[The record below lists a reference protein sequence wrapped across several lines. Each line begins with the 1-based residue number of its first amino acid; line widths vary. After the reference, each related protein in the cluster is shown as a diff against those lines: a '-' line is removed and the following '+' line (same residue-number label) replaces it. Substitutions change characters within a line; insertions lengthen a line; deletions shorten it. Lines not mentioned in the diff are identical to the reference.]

1 MGCGDS
7 PTHSPA
13 RLTGIEPDSDGVP
26 RTPLDAAVAFV
37 GEGNGRSTRPAAG
50 ESSMMEPRFPPLR
63 RGTPDF
69 NTMPDEARSASR
81 LAIPNPCTGVLGHAI
96 APLLAVVHR
105 ALGLHGMERLMRE
118 VDRLGPTRGPGEAWG
133 RVLRIR
139 AETEPG
145 PLAGVPQEGPVV
157 FIANHAMGAPDAIA
171 MAAFAEQVR
180 PDTRFIVNRLLAL
193 LPRIGER
200 SFLVDPFGGPEATRR
215 SAAGMRQAI
224 EHLKSGGAVA
234 VFPAGEVSHLTWDRR
249 SVSDPAWNPLVARLI
264 AKSQA
269 TVVPVFFHGRNRWSF
284 QIAGLVHPRLRT
296 ALLARE
302 TLAAA
307 GRTVRFAVGGPIPW
321 SRLAGQGTP
330 EELIEYLRARTYL
343 LRDRPIDPTRVV
355 NMVEKRT
362 LPRDGASGSLAGKP
376 KRRPSMMSVALAPV
390 PSHPVS
396 PPARFASEIESLGT
410 EAFLLQH
417 RDWDIVVGRRASLPR
432 VVEEIGRLREIAFR
446 EVGEGSGKRL
456 DLDRFDEDYLHLFL
470 WDRRKREILGA
481 YRLGPTDEIL
491 PKHGIEGLYTHT
503 LFDFGDAL
511 MSQISPAL
519 ELGRSFVRPEYQ
531 RHPAALMLLWKGIG
545 RFLATNPRYRMLVGP
560 VSISTADQS
569 MSGRLLM
576 AFLSAG
582 PRLSD
587 FGNLIRPRNPV
598 SLAPVTDFNEARLR
612 RVAAD
617 LDEVDQLVR
626 EIESNQRTVP
636 VLLRQY
642 LKLNAKLLG
651 FNIDP
656 DFHDGLDGLMLVD
669 LLDCDRR
676 IMDQYMGPD
685 GAVAFL
691 AEHRDTLAKRTVE
704 TA

>member
-1 MGCGDS
+1 
-7 PTHSPA
+7 
-13 RLTGIEPDSDGVP
+13 
-26 RTPLDAAVAFV
+26 
-37 GEGNGRSTRPAAG
+37 
-50 ESSMMEPRFPPLR
+50 
-63 RGTPDF
+63 
-69 NTMPDEARSASR
+69 MPDASAASP
-81 LAIPNPCTGVLGHAI
+81 LAIPNPCGGLLGRII
-96 APLLAVVHR
+96 APLLPLAHR

-145 PLAGVPQEGPVV
+145 PLANVPQAGPVV
-157 FIANHAMGAPDAIA
+157 FVANHAMGAPDAIA

-193 LPRIGER
+193 LPRIAER
-200 SFLVDPFGGPEATRR
+200 SFLVDPFGGLEATRR

-224 EHLKSGGAVA
+224 EHLNSGGAIA

-249 SVSDPAWNPLVARLI
+249 SVSDPAWNPLVAKLI
-264 AKSQA
+264 ARSKA
-269 TVVPVFFHGRNRWSF
+269 TVVPVYFHGRNRWSF
-284 QIAGLVHPRLRT
+284 QIAGLMHPRLRT

-307 GRTVRFAVGGPIPW
+307 GRTVSFSVGSAIPW
-321 SRLAGQGTP
+321 TRLATHGEP
-330 EELIEYLRARTYL
+330 EEVIEYLRARTYL
-343 LRDRPIDPTRVV
+343 LRDRPIDPARVV
-355 NMVEKRT
+355 NMVERRS
-362 LPRDGASGSLAGKP
+362 LPRGDGSRKAATKP
-376 KRRPSMMSVALAPV
+376 KLRRPSPAGSLAPV
-390 PSHPVS
+390 PTHPVS
-396 PPARFASEIESLGT
+396 PPAKFASEIESLGT

-417 RDWDIVVGRRASLPR
+417 RDWDIVVGRRANLPR

-456 DLDRFDEDYLHLFL
+456 DLDRFDEEYLHLFL
-470 WDRRKREILGA
+470 WDRRRREILGA

-545 RFLATNPRYRMLVGP
+545 RFLASNPRYRMMFGP
-560 VSISTADQS
+560 VSISNAYQS
-569 MSGRLLM
+569 MSRRLLM
-576 AFLSAG
+576 SFLSAA
-582 PRLSD
+582 PRLSG
-587 FGNLIRPRNPV
+587 FGDLIRPRNPV
-598 SLAPVTDFNEARLR
+598 SLEPVTDFNEARLR

-656 DFHDGLDGLMLVD
+656 EFHDCLDGLMLVD

-691 AEHRDTLAKRTVE
+691 AEHRGTLASRTP
-704 TA
+704 TNSAGIFKAI

>member
-1 MGCGDS
+1 M
-7 PTHSPA
+7 PA
-13 RLTGIEPDSDGVP
+13 
-26 RTPLDAAVAFV
+26 
-37 GEGNGRSTRPAAG
+37 
-50 ESSMMEPRFPPLR
+50 ES
-63 RGTPDF
+63 
-69 NTMPDEARSASR
+69 RSASP
-81 LAIPNPCTGVLGHAI
+81 LAIPNPCTGLCARAVD
-96 APLLAVVHR
+96 PLLAIAHR
-105 ALGLHGMERLMRE
+105 LLGLRGMEQAMRE
-118 VDRLGPTRGPGEAWG
+118 VERFGPSRGPGEAWG

-145 PLAGVPQEGPVV
+145 PLAATPSEGPVV
-157 FIANHAMGAPDAIA
+157 FVGNHAMGAPDAIA

-193 LPRIGER
+193 LPRVGER
-200 SFLVDPFGGPEATRR
+200 SFLVDPFGGAEATRR

-224 EHLKSGGAVA
+224 EHLRAGHAVA
-234 VFPAGEVSHLTWDRR
+234 VFPAGEVSHLTWNRR
-249 SVSDPAWNPLVARLI
+249 SVSDPPWNPLVARLV

-284 QIAGLVHPRLRT
+284 QVAGLVHPRLRT

-307 GRTVRFAVGGPIPW
+307 GRTVRFAVGSPIPW
-321 SRLAGQGTP
+321 SQLARHGEA
-330 EELIEYLRARTYL
+330 EEIIEYLRARTYL
-343 LRDRPIDPTRVV
+343 LRDRPIDPTRMV
-355 NMVEKRT
+355 NLVEKRSISQDAN
-362 LPRDGASGSLAGKP
+362 RSKRIAKP
-376 KRRPSMMSVALAPV
+376 KVRPSAAASLAPV
-390 PSHPVS
+390 PSHPIS
-396 PPARFASEIESLGT
+396 PPARFAAEIESLAP
-410 EAFLLQH
+410 ESFLLQH
-417 RDWDIVVGRRASLPR
+417 RDWDIVVGRRANLPR

-470 WDRRKREILGA
+470 WDRRKREVLGA
-481 YRLGPTDEIL
+481 YRLGPTDELL
-491 PKHGIEGLYTHT
+491 PRHGLEGLYTHT

-511 MSQISPAL
+511 MKQISPAL

-545 RFLATNPRYRMLVGP
+545 RFLATNPRYHMMFGP
-560 VSISTADQS
+560 VSISNAYQS
-569 MSGRLLM
+569 MSRRLLM

-598 SLAPVTDFNEARLR
+598 SLSPVTDFNEARLR

-656 DFHDGLDGLMLVD
+656 EFHDCLDGLMLVD

-685 GAVAFL
+685 GATAFL
-691 AEHRDTLAKRTVE
+691 AEHRETLAKPRATSRG
-704 TA
+704 

>member
-1 MGCGDS
+1 
-7 PTHSPA
+7 
-13 RLTGIEPDSDGVP
+13 
-26 RTPLDAAVAFV
+26 
-37 GEGNGRSTRPAAG
+37 
-50 ESSMMEPRFPPLR
+50 MMEPRFPPLR

-545 RFLATNPRYRMLVGP
+545 RFLATNPRYRMMFGP
-560 VSISTADQS
+560 VSISNAYQS
-569 MSGRLLM
+569 MSRRLLM

-598 SLAPVTDFNEARLR
+598 SLAPVTDVNEARLR

-656 DFHDGLDGLMLVD
+656 DFHDCLDGLMLVD

>member
-1 MGCGDS
+1 MACS
-7 PTHSPA
+7 
-13 RLTGIEPDSDGVP
+13 
-26 RTPLDAAVAFV
+26 
-37 GEGNGRSTRPAAG
+37 
-50 ESSMMEPRFPPLR
+50 
-63 RGTPDF
+63 
-69 NTMPDEARSASR
+69 ARSESIVGFPATVGRRARGRRIQSMPAESR
-81 LAIPNPCTGVLGHAI
+81 SAKPLAIPNPCTGFAASLIAPFLAI
-96 APLLAVVHR
+96 AHR
-105 ALGLHGMERLMRE
+105 LLGLHGMEQAMRE

-145 PLAGVPQEGPVV
+145 PLAAIPANGPVV
-157 FIANHAMGAPDAIA
+157 FVGNHAMGAPDAIA
-171 MAAFAEQVR
+171 MAALAEQVR

-200 SFLVDPFGGPEATRR
+200 SFLVDPFGGPDATRR

-224 EHLKSGGAVA
+224 EHLRAGNAVA
-234 VFPAGEVSHLTWDRR
+234 VFPAGEVSHLTWNRR
-249 SVSDPAWNPLVARLI
+249 SVSDPPWNPLVARLI

-269 TVVPVFFHGRNRWSF
+269 TVVPVCFHGRNGWMF

-302 TLAAA
+302 TLASV
-307 GRTVRFAVGGPIPW
+307 GRTVRLSVGSPIPW
-321 SRLAGQGTP
+321 SQLARHGEA
-330 EELIEYLRARTYL
+330 EEIIEYLRARTYL
-343 LRDRPIDPTRVV
+343 LRDRPIDPTRVI
-355 NMVEKRT
+355 NLVEKRP
-362 LPRDGASGSLAGKP
+362 LPRDEHRTKRTAKP
-376 KRRPSMMSVALAPV
+376 KVRPAASAALAPV
-390 PSHPVS
+390 PSHPIS
-396 PPARFASEIESLGT
+396 PPARFAAEIESLGP

-417 RDWDIVVGRRASLPR
+417 RDWDIVVGRRAALPR

-470 WDRRKREILGA
+470 WDRRKREVLGA

-491 PKHGIEGLYTHT
+491 PRRGIEGLYTHT

-511 MSQISPAL
+511 MRQISPAL

-545 RFLATNPRYRMLVGP
+545 RFLATHPRYRMMFGP
-560 VSISTADQS
+560 VSISNAYQS
-569 MSGRLLM
+569 MSRRLLM
-576 AFLSAG
+576 AFLSAD

-598 SLAPVTDFNEARLR
+598 SMSPVTDFNEARLR

-656 DFHDGLDGLMLVD
+656 EFHDCLDGLMLVD

-685 GAVAFL
+685 GAKAFL
-691 AEHRDTLAKRTVE
+691 AEHRETLARRS
-704 TA
+704 AAAR

>member
-1 MGCGDS
+1 MAVRDRTVGRRIGTRSGRQVMDARTVPMPSEPHPAS
-7 PTHSPA
+7 P
-13 RLTGIEPDSDGVP
+13 
-26 RTPLDAAVAFV
+26 
-37 GEGNGRSTRPAAG
+37 
-50 ESSMMEPRFPPLR
+50 
-63 RGTPDF
+63 
-69 NTMPDEARSASR
+69 
-81 LAIPNPCTGVLGHAI
+81 LAIPNPCSGLAARAVD
-96 APLLAVVHR
+96 PLLRLAHR
-105 ALGLHGMERLMRE
+105 LLGLHGMEQLMRQVE
-118 VDRLGPTRGPGEAWG
+118 RLGSVRGPGEAWG

-139 AETEPG
+139 AETEPA
-145 PLAGVPQEGPVV
+145 PLASIPEKGPVV
-157 FIANHAMGAPDAIA
+157 FVANHAMGAPDAIA
-171 MAAFAEQVR
+171 LAAFAEQVR
-180 PDTRFIVNRLLAL
+180 PDTRFIVNRLLAK

-224 EHLKSGGAVA
+224 EHLRSGGAVA
-234 VFPAGEVSHLTWDRR
+234 VFPAGEVAHLTWDRR
-249 SVSDPAWNPLVARLI
+249 SVSDPPWNPLVAKLVARTQ
-264 AKSQA
+264 S
-269 TVVPVFFHGRNRWSF
+269 TVVPVFFHGRNGWPF

-307 GRTVRFAVGGPIPW
+307 GRTVRFSVGSPIPW
-321 SRLAGQGTP
+321 SQLARHGEA
-330 EELIEYLRARTYL
+330 EEIIEYLRARTYL

-355 NMVEKRT
+355 NMVEKRA
-362 LPRDGASGSLAGKP
+362 LPRPAKGEGKAPGRGKP
-376 KRRPSMMSVALAPV
+376 PRPSMAGSLAPV
-390 PSHPVS
+390 PSHPIS
-396 PPARFASEIESLGT
+396 PPARFAAEIETLAPES
-410 EAFLLQH
+410 FLLQH
-417 RDWDIVVGRRASLPR
+417 RDWDIVVGRRAQLPR
-432 VVEEIGRLREIAFR
+432 IVEEIGRLREIAFR

-456 DLDRFDEDYLHLFL
+456 DLDRFDETYLHLFL
-470 WDRRKREILGA
+470 WDRRKREVLGA
-481 YRLGPTDEIL
+481 YRLGATDEIL
-491 PKHGIEGLYTHT
+491 PKEGLAGLYTHT

-511 MSQISPAL
+511 MTQISPAL

-545 RFLATNPRYRMLVGP
+545 RFLAANPRYRMMFGP
-560 VSISTADQS
+560 VSISNAYQS
-569 MSGRLLM
+569 MSRRLLM

-598 SLAPVTDFNEARLR
+598 SMSPVTDFNEARLR

-617 LDEVDQLVR
+617 LDEVDELVR
-626 EIESNQRTVP
+626 EIESNRRTVP

-656 DFHDGLDGLMLVD
+656 DFHDCLDGLMLVD

-676 IMDQYMGPD
+676 IMDQYMGPE

-691 AEHRDTLAKRTVE
+691 AEHRETLAKRAVATS
-704 TA
+704 